1 HRAMNVEIR
10 KFYSVEMEDILELY
24 QPVERDNFGTWIRL
38 AIGPK
43 GESGVDYFELFV
55 CTPQWLVEELERD
68 APARWARHFLIV
80 EKYSLDLITDQ
91 CERLVWRFSG
101 NDWLTIAQKIA
112 RYAYWEFEG
121 MQP

>member
-1 HRAMNVEIR
+1 MNVEIR
-10 KFYSVEMEDILELY
+10 KFYSVELEDVLDLY

-43 GESGVDYFELFV
+43 GEPGVDYFELFV
-55 CTPQWLVEELERD
+55 CTPQWLSEELKKD
-68 APARWARHFLIV
+68 SLARWARHFLIV
-80 EKYSLDLITDQ
+80 EEYNLDLIIHQ
-91 CERLVWRFSG
+91 CERLVQRCCG

-112 RYAYWEFEG
+112 RYAHWEFED